1 MGWEICVVGKNI
13 VGVAWILL
21 LFLFFSFVVRSTTA
35 RKKSSYIGIK
45 FYEEKQT
52 KPHSLLYIYVCVSV
66 FMFCNDSLPTVW
78 YIGQVNFLVYGQHQ
92 YCIVSTNTLQT
103 PGYDSIVYSLI
114 ITGQIDIYIFAQL
127 PFLAPICH
135 LHLNSNCK
143 FSFTHLP
150 LFIPSHQLFY
160 IYNIVQL

>member
-1 MGWEICVVGKNI
+1 
-13 VGVAWILL
+13 
-21 LFLFFSFVVRSTTA
+21 
-35 RKKSSYIGIK
+35 
-45 FYEEKQT
+45 
-52 KPHSLLYIYVCVSV
+52 
-66 FMFCNDSLPTVW
+66 MFCNDSLPTVW

-127 PFLAPICH
+127 PFLRPICH

-143 FSFTHLP
+143 FAFTQLGIIIYASTSTILP
-150 LFIPSHQLFY
+150 RTEMILARFSKKTRQTLHFFLFIQSDQEKQQL
-160 IYNIVQL
+160 IGRKAPAINRVSVA